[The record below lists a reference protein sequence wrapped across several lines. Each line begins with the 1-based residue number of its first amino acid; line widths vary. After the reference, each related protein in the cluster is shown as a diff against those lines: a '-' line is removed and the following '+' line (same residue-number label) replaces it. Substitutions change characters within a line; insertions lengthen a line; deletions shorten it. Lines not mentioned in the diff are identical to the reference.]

1 MSYGEDKPN
10 PDELLKAVQKQ
21 EKEKELGRLKIFF
34 GMSAGVGKTYSMLEA
49 AQARLKE
56 GVNVVIGTINTH
68 GRKETE
74 ALLKNLPIIPEK
86 WVKYKDTVF
95 EELDLESIIAKK
107 PQLVLID
114 ELAHTNVPGSKHLK
128 RWQDVIEI
136 LDAGIDVYTSLNV
149 QHVESRKDL
158 VESMTGIQVH
168 ETVPDLILERA
179 TSIELIDLP
188 PSDLLQRLKEGK
200 VYIGDQSRVAAE
212 HFFQEGNLTALRE
225 IALRFTAEK
234 VDHDLHGILHGKGWK
249 TRERLMVGITPDQ
262 ISEQLIRSARRLAF
276 ELDAT
281 WLTVYVDTGISLND
295 QEQSRLSKYLNLA
308 RELGAEVITTQD
320 LEVATALLRVAKQ
333 RDVTRI
339 VVGRSRKKK
348 RFLDR
353 FKDNLIDRLS
363 KENKY
368 IDIVILRNE
377 KLSSIYER
385 AFPAIQMISPWT
397 SYGIAFA
404 VIAVLTFLNFLINY
418 YVGYKI
424 VGFIYLIGI
433 LFLSFF
439 VNRGPILFAALIST
453 LCWSFLFIPP
463 TFSPQLTELEDI
475 ALVVVYF
482 LAAAIMGALTSRMRQ
497 QEQFL
502 KMREEKIER
511 LYEIE
516 RDIANA
522 SNLEYLRLNVSN
534 RLENIFPGRFG
545 LLIKGQEN
553 NLIFD
558 SQLALFNSDKEKT
571 AANWV
576 LKNGKMAGWSTDT
589 LPSAEGLY
597 FPIKF
602 TASTVG
608 VIAYHPEQSKR
619 TLSLDQINFILTV
632 AQQLGI
638 YLERYIFQETINRQE
653 YARQVERMHQS
664 VFHSLN
670 RSFFIPLESIQVLNR
685 QINATSAE
693 PSIRLLV
700 SKMEKFI
707 LNIKFAVENIIA
719 ISELESGFVHFE
731 VKQHSIKDLIEQILV
746 EIKPL
751 LENHEVYYE
760 ILSIR
765 QVFPFDAKLLKIAVK
780 NLILNALE
788 YSPESKP
795 IRVKVEAWE
804 NEFLLSILDE
814 GEGIPEKV
822 MPQIF
827 DKFYHSPGTLQG
839 LGLGLAIV
847 KLVVSLHQGKIKV
860 TNRKEG
866 GTEFALI
873 LPL

>member
-1 MSYGEDKPN
+1 MSYDEDAPN

-56 GVNVVIGTINTH
+56 GVNVAIGTVNTH

-74 ALLKNLPIIPEK
+74 ALLKELPIISEK
-86 WVKYKDTVF
+86 WVKYKETVF
-95 EELDLESIIAKK
+95 EELDLETIIAKK
-107 PQLVLID
+107 PQLVIID
-114 ELAHTNVPGSKHLK
+114 ELAHTNVPGSKHPK

-179 TSIELIDLP
+179 NSIELIDLP

-212 HFFQEGNLTALRE
+212 HFFREENLTALRE

-249 TRERLMVGITPDQ
+249 TRERLMVGVTADQ
-262 ISEQLIRSARRLAF
+262 MSEQLIRSTRRLAF

-281 WLTVYVDTGISLND
+281 WLAVYVDTGVSLKD
-295 QEQSRLSKYLNLA
+295 QDQSRLSRHLNLA

-320 LEVATALLRVAKQ
+320 LDVASALLRVAKQ

-339 VVGRSRKKK
+339 IVGRSRKKR
-348 RFLDR
+348 RFFDR

-368 IDIVILRNE
+368 VDIVILRNE

-385 AFPAIQMISPWT
+385 AFPMIQIVSPLAA
-397 SYGIAFA
+397 YGLAFG
-404 VIAVLTFLNFLINY
+404 VITALTALSFFINY
-418 YVGYKI
+418 FVGYKI

-439 VNRGPILFAALIST
+439 VNRGPILFAALLST
-453 LCWSFLFIPP
+453 LCWSLLFIPP
-463 TFSPQLTELEDI
+463 TFSHQMTDLEDI

-482 LAAAIMGALTSRMRQ
+482 LAAAVMGALTSRMRQ

-534 RLENIFPGRFG
+534 RLENIFPGKFD

-558 SQLALFNSDKEKT
+558 SGLALFDSDKEQV

-608 VIAYHPEQSKR
+608 VIAYHPEQNKR
-619 TLSLDQINFILTV
+619 TLSLDQVNFILTV

-653 YARQVERMHQS
+653 YALQIERMHQS

-670 RSFFIPLESIQVLNR
+670 RSFYIPLESIQVLNR
-685 QINATSAE
+685 QIRATSNDA
-693 PSIRLLV
+693 SIRLLV

-719 ISELESGFVHFE
+719 ISELESGFVHFGL
-731 VKQHSIKDLIEQILV
+731 KQYSIKDLIDQILV

-751 LENHEVYYE
+751 LEDHEVYYE

-765 QVFPFDAKLLKIAVK
+765 QIYPFDVALLKIAIK

-788 YSPESKP
+788 YSPASKP
-795 IRVKVEAWE
+795 IRIKVETLE
-804 NEFLLSILDE
+804 NEFLISILDE

-866 GTEFALI
+866 GTEFAMI